1 MKEIKR
7 MSIDEIGRLSDRDI
21 DNLISKFK
29 NLMTYNSSR
38 SNFQKMQVELCY
50 LQRES
55 EIRNIRK
62 EKHKEYLASFRKK
75 GYQTKNSD

>member
-7 MSIDEIGRLSDRDI
+7 MSIDEIGRMSDREI
-21 DNLISKFK
+21 DGLISKFK
-29 NLMTYNSSR
+29 NLMSYNSSR
-38 SNFQKMQVELCY
+38 SNSQKMQVELCY

-55 EIRNIRK
+55 EIRVARK

-75 GYQTKNSD
+75 GYQSKNSD